1 MADGSGRERKS
12 RPVLIAGAGPAG
24 LTAALELA
32 RRGFVPRIVDDG
44 QGPAPLEESR
54 ALGINA
60 RTLTLLTPSGV
71 TERILAAA
79 QPIVHFRVR
88 SGTRVLADVDTRQT
102 PGRFSAVR
110 GLAQGVTERLLIDTL
125 AAYGIT
131 PEWQTAVVAETI
143 ADVNKPEVML
153 RRPDGATETVRPDIL
168 IGADGAHSAVRKA
181 LGAGF
186 PGEVLEAYF
195 YLADFRYAKPVDT
208 HFAEITLCDPG
219 MIGRLPVSTDVLRY
233 ISTLEDFESRI
244 VHPEAVAE
252 KTWVSQFRINFRH
265 VEPMARG
272 NVFLAGDAAHI
283 HSPAG
288 ARGMNLGIEDA
299 CWLAWLIAEGREQEY
314 SALRIPAVKQ
324 VLKQTYGLTRL
335 VTMKNPLAIAAR
347 NLFAPLLLRFGPVR
361 RALLHNIAGYDTPKP
376 SWIDWAE

>member
-1 MADGSGRERKS
+1 MADGAGGDRKS
-12 RPVLIAGAGPAG
+12 RSVLIAGAGPVG
-24 LTAALELA
+24 LTVALELA
-32 RRGFVPRIVDDG
+32 RRGFVPRIIDDG

-60 RTLTLLTPSGV
+60 RTLTLLSPSGL
-71 TERILAAA
+71 TERIVATA
-79 QPIVHFRVR
+79 QPIAHFRIR
-88 SGTRVLADVDTRQT
+88 SGAKILADVDTRRL
-102 PGRFSAVR
+102 PGRFGAVHA
-110 GLAQGVTERLLIDTL
+110 LAQGVTERLLIEAL
-125 AAYGIT
+125 AAHGIA
-131 PEWQTAVVAETI
+131 PEWQTAVVAGKI
-143 ADVNKPEVML
+143 ADLQKPEVTL
-153 RRPDGATETVRPDIL
+153 RHADGATETVRPDIL

-186 PGEVLEAYF
+186 PGEALEAYF
-195 YLADFRYAKPVDT
+195 YLADFRYVRPVDA

-219 MIGRLPVSTDVLRY
+219 MVGRLPVSADVLRY

-265 VEPMARG
+265 VEPMAKG

-299 CWLAWLIAEGREQEY
+299 CWLAWLIAEGREEEY

-335 VTMKNPLAIAAR
+335 ITMKSPLAIAAR
-347 NLFAPLLLRFGPVR
+347 NLLAPLLLRFGPAR
-361 RALLHNIAGYDTPKP
+361 RGLLHSVAGYDTPKP
-376 SWIDWAE
+376 PWIDWAE

>member
-1 MADGSGRERKS
+1 MGDGAKAKS
-12 RPVLIAGAGPAG
+12 ILIAGAGPVG

-60 RTLTLLTPSGV
+60 RTLTLLSASGV
-71 TERILAAA
+71 TDHVVAAA
-79 QPIVHFRVR
+79 QPIAHFRLR
-88 SGTRVLADVDTRQT
+88 SGAKILANIDTRRL
-102 PGRFSAVR
+102 PGRFCAIH
-110 GLAQGVTERLLIDTL
+110 GLAQGATERLLIEAL
-125 AAYGIT
+125 ADYGIS
-131 PEWQTAVVAETI
+131 PEWQTAVEPETI
-143 ADVNKPEVML
+143 ADPLKPEVTL
-153 RRPDGATETVRPDIL
+153 RRLDRTTETVRPDIL
-168 IGADGAHSAVRKA
+168 VGADGAHSAVRKA

-186 PGEVLEAYF
+186 PGEALEAYF
-195 YLADFRYAKPVDT
+195 YLADFRYVKPVDA

-219 MIGRLPVSTDVLRY
+219 MLGRLPVSADVLRY

-244 VHPEAVAE
+244 VHPEAIVE
-252 KTWVSQFRINFRH
+252 KTWVSQFRIHFRH
-265 VEPMARG
+265 VEPMAKG

-335 VTMKNPLAIAAR
+335 VTMRNPLAIAAR

-361 RALLHNIAGYDTPKP
+361 RQLLHSISGYDTPRP
-376 SWIDWAE
+376 PWIDWAE

>member
-1 MADGSGRERKS
+1 MGDGATAKS
-12 RPVLIAGAGPAG
+12 ILIAGAGPVG
-24 LTAALELA
+24 LAAALELA

-60 RTLTLLTPSGV
+60 RTLTLLSAAGV
-71 TERILAAA
+71 TDHIVAAA
-79 QPIVHFRVR
+79 QPIAHFRLR
-88 SGTRVLADVDTRQT
+88 SAGKILANVDTRRL
-102 PGRFSAVR
+102 PGRFCAIH
-110 GLAQGVTERLLIDTL
+110 GLAQGATERLLIEAL
-125 AAYGIT
+125 ADYGIA
-131 PEWQTAVVAETI
+131 PEWQTAVAPETI
-143 ADVNKPEVML
+143 ADPLKPEVAL
-153 RRPDGATETVRPDIL
+153 RRADGTTEMVRPDIL
-168 IGADGAHSAVRKA
+168 VGADGAHSTVRRA

-186 PGEVLEAYF
+186 PGEALEAHF
-195 YLADFRYAKPVDT
+195 YLADFRYQKPVDA

-219 MIGRLPVSTDVLRY
+219 MLGRLPVSADVLRY

-244 VHPEAVAE
+244 VHPEVVAE
-252 KTWVSQFRINFRH
+252 KTWVSQFRIHFRH
-265 VEPMARG
+265 VEPMGKG

-324 VLKQTYGLTRL
+324 VLKQTYGLTRM
-335 VTMKNPLAIAAR
+335 VTMKNPLAIVAR

-361 RALLHNIAGYDTPKP
+361 RQLLHSIAGYDTPTP
-376 SWIDWAE
+376 PWIDWAE